1 MAKKNNGI
9 TAKIKGEIYQKSLLD
24 GVTTREI
31 SEWLEDEH
39 GIKFSHVSVA
49 SLVKNLKA
57 SNEAV
62 TKEIIR
68 PTIEASLAS
77 NNAQLQAMRDRM
89 ENLYAKAEKD
99 DDLGAQLR
107 VAREIRGFLEL
118 AYKVIGVKLD
128 KDDPMDKKVSTAE
141 LEDYIAQFV
150 PNAPTPMIDMVLSE
164 KE

>member
-1 MAKKNNGI
+1 MAVKNTKI
-9 TAKIKGEIYQKSLLD
+9 TAKIKGEIYQKSLLE
-24 GVTTREI
+24 GIPTRQI

-39 GIKFSHVSVA
+39 GIKYSHVAVA
-49 SLVKNLKA
+49 NLVKNLRA

-77 NNAQLQAMRDRM
+77 NNEQLQAMRDRM

-99 DDLGAQLR
+99 DDLSAQLR
-107 VAREIRGFLEL
+107 IAREIRGFLEL

-128 KDDPMDKKVSTAE
+128 KDDPMDKKVSSAE
-141 LEDYIAQFV
+141 LENFIEQFV
-150 PNAPTPMIDMVLSE
+150 PNASTPMIDMVLSD